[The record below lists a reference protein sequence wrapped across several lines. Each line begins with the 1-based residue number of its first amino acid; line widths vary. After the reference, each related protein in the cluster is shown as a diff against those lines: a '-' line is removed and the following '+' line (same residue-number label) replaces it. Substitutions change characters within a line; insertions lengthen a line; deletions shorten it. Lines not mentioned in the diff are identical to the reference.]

1 MQNGAVTSDR
11 TQVFQ
16 VKVGDSTTV
25 TTPSKTKLRYCSE
38 DPHQGSGW
46 FFVWLCENICAFT
59 VCALTLLTLSQLM
72 SGRN

>member
-25 TTPSKTKLRYCSE
+25 TTPSKTKLRYCSKE
-38 DPHQGSGW
+38 PQQGSGW
-46 FFVWLCENICAFT
+46 FFCGFLHIVILINQSISVA
-59 VCALTLLTLSQLM
+59 SQTQFF
-72 SGRN
+72 